1 MISIPSIYR
10 AGKCFFVIQDA
21 GRSICQKE
29 KKRLHKHHRNRQ
41 RKLNIV
47 AECVSSN

>member
-21 GRSICQKE
+21 GRSIRQK
-29 KKRLHKHHRNRQ
+29 KKNAYI
-41 RKLNIV
+41 NIT
-47 AECVSSN
+47 EIGREN

>member
-21 GRSICQKE
+21 GRSICQKK
-29 KKRLHKHHRNRQ
+29 KKRLHKYHRNRQ

-47 AECVSSN
+47 AECVASN